1 MDKDHESV
9 MKCYLTLYIQFIIS
23 FIWNSEGLS
32 WASEDHITAYL
43 IFFLRKNILLP
54 NTPKAY
60 ISPLWL
66 YF

>member
-23 FIWNSEGLS
+23 FIWNNEGLS

-43 IFFLRKNILLP
+43 I
-54 NTPKAY
+54 
-60 ISPLWL
+60 S
-66 YF
+66 